1 MTKWAAM
8 DQSLN
13 TPTQLLHALRT
24 NNPTSP
30 RLTWYGPD
38 SERVEFSGRVLENWV
53 AKTANYLV
61 DELDAE
67 TGTVIALDLPLHW
80 RSLAWLLATWA
91 VGATAA
97 TTSGIQT
104 GTADDTA
111 TSTPAGAAAP
121 GALITGVELFSGADI
136 VATASPAQIHSL
148 LTGAK
153 SDPLVVAVAL
163 PALQMRWM
171 GELPPRTLDYSG
183 EVRSHADVFFADAEP
198 EPSDTAWQHTV
209 LNNHTG
215 AGTVVAGPTLGADTD
230 KTDYAHLLTGGAQLL
245 SIPGTELPALPQRV
259 LLQASHGWAA
269 VVPDALKIWAAGG
282 SVVLL
287 GDGVLVSET
296 LRASENITLG

>member
-8 DQSLN
+8 TQSPN
-13 TPTQLLHALRT
+13 TPTQLLNALRT

-67 TGTVIALDLPLHW
+67 TGTVIAVDLPLHW

-97 TTSGIQT
+97 TMS
-104 GTADDTA
+104 GTAG
-111 TSTPAGAAAP
+111 SH
-121 GALITGVELFSGADI
+121 GVVMGADI
-136 VATASPAQIHSL
+136 VATASPAQVHSL
-148 LTGAK
+148 LPGTKG
-153 SDPLVVAVAL
+153 DPLVVAVAL

-183 EVRSHADVFFADAEP
+183 DVRSHADVFFADAEP
-198 EPSDTAWQHTV
+198 ESSDIAWQHTA
-209 LNNHTG
+209 LDNGNGTG
-215 AGTVVAGPTLGADTD
+215 ADAGTV
-230 KTDYAHLLTGGAQLL
+230 KTDYAQLLAGGAQLL
-245 SIPGTELPALPQRV
+245 SVPGTELPAQPQRV
-259 LLQASHGWAA
+259 LLQADHGWAA

-287 GDGVLVSET
+287 GEGVLISET